1 MSLNGIILLKSV
13 KNYTENLLKSG
24 IGMLYRKIETVI
36 EEHLKS
42 DSKKILLIDGARQ
55 VGKTY
60 IIRYVGKKIFKNF
73 IEINMVEDSLGN
85 RLFDDITDNVCFSD
99 LSCTVY
105 EKNFLWIRLQMF
117 FDYGFNL
124 SVKHTN
130 PTFQ

>member
-1 MSLNGIILLKSV
+1 
-13 KNYTENLLKSG
+13 
-24 IGMLYRKIETVI
+24 MLYRKIETVI

-85 RLFDDITDNVCFSD
+85 RLFENKKQSKIFTC
-99 LSCTVY
+99 
-105 EKNFLWIRLQMF
+105 R
-117 FDYGFNL
+117 
-124 SVKHTN
+124 
-130 PTFQ
+130 